1 MGFPWERIE
10 FLLRASIIKNRHFWR
25 NGGYD
30 CMELD
35 ILIKMTYA
43 LAIGILI
50 GLERSIDLYHFQE
63 KSGKKSGKKKNTKDD
78 PIGMRTYSI
87 LSLLGFTSSLLGK
100 AFYLASGIILAG
112 ALALLLVFYIRF
124 HKKEAGV
131 TTETSAVL
139 TIALGALTCYHPH
152 TAGVLGVLLAVIL
165 ASKRVTRKFI
175 LQIRRVEMTDTLK
188 FLVIIFIILPI
199 LPNKT
204 LDPYEV
210 FNPYKMIFLVILI
223 SGISFVGYFLTK
235 FLGARIGLSLTG
247 LLGGLTSSTAVT
259 VAMAN
264 QVKTQPNL
272 LYEGVFATLIANAT
286 MFVRILVIVWVLDPR
301 LVGSIIYGFGIMA
314 VVIVVAGV
322 YLWIKAG
329 KNPDKEDAEAL
340 VLKNPFSLGP
350 AVKFA
355 IIFVGVLF
363 AARIAKIYLGDQG
376 IYLASLVSGLVDVDP
391 ITLSIAE
398 QTRNSQL
405 AYNVGGIGITIAVV
419 SNALVKSAIAAYS
432 GGGRFGLFVGAVLLS
447 STGIGLVS
455 LLLM

>member
-1 MGFPWERIE
+1 MGSPYERIE
-10 FLLRASIIKNRHFWR
+10 FLCCASIIKNGHFCR
-25 NGGYD
+25 GAHYD
-30 CMELD
+30 YMELE

-50 GLERSIDLYHFQE
+50 GLERSIDLYHYQD
-63 KSGKKSGKKKNTKDD
+63 KGRKKSGKKKESKDD
-78 PIGMRTYSI
+78 PIGMRTYAI

-100 AFYLASGIILAG
+100 TFYIASGIFLG
-112 ALALLLVFYIRF
+112 GGVALLLIFYIRF

-131 TTETSAVL
+131 TTEMSAVL
-139 TIALGALTCYHPH
+139 TIALGALTCYQPH
-152 TAGVLGVLLAVIL
+152 LAGVLGVLLAVIL
-165 ASKRVTRKFI
+165 ASKRATRKFI

-210 FNPYKMIFLVILI
+210 FNPYKMTFLVILI

-235 FLGARIGLSLTG
+235 FLGARMGLSLTG

-272 LYEGVFATLIANAT
+272 LYDGVFATLIANAT
-286 MFVRILVIVWVLDPR
+286 MFVRILVIVWVLNPR
-301 LVGSIIYGFGIMA
+301 LVGSIIHGFGIMA
-314 VVIVVAGV
+314 VVIVAAGV

-329 KNPDKEDAEAL
+329 KNSGNEDAEAL
-340 VLKNPFSLGP
+340 VLKNPFSLWP
-350 AVKFA
+350 AVKFS

-363 AARIAKIYLGDQG
+363 AARIAKIYLGNEG

-405 AYNVGGIGITIAVV
+405 SYDVGGVGITIAVV
-419 SNALVKSAIAAYS
+419 SNAVVKSGIAAYS